1 MYNNI
6 CMSEKWYPM
15 RVTYQRELQVKQALD
30 EREVENFLPM
40 RYATVEEPDGGHRR
54 LVPAIHNL
62 IFIHSTQQH
71 ISNLK
76 QHTPALE
83 PLRYMTATCLEDQ
96 QRNIITVPDKQM
108 DDFIRVAS
116 AEEDQVMF
124 LEQSE
129 FLNKEGVKVRVTD
142 GPFAGVEGV
151 IKRIKNNRRVVV
163 SICGVASVAIVFIPA
178 FFLQRIKE

>member
-1 MYNNI
+1 
-6 CMSEKWYPM
+6 MSEKWYPM

-54 LVPAIHNL
+54 QVPAIHNL
-62 IFIHSTQQH
+62 IFVRSTQQI
-71 ISNLK
+71 ISDLK
-76 QHTPALE
+76 RHVESLE
-83 PLRYMTATCLEDQ
+83 PLRYITSTSITSGTHS
-96 QRNIITVPDKQM
+96 IITVPDKQM

-116 AEEDQVMF
+116 AEDDKVMF

-129 FLNKEGVKVRVTD
+129 FIDRDGVKVRVVE

-151 IKRIKNNRRVVV
+151 IKRIKRNRRVVV
-163 SICGVASVAIVFIPA
+163 NLQGIAAVALVFVPRCY
-178 FFLQRIKE
+178 LQVIN